1 MSAVEAQEV
10 EWFAPVIWRLLVQS
24 SKIHSDVSLN
34 TILNPKVVLEDA
46 FSMCLRASLMS
57 VCGDVSSS

>member
-1 MSAVEAQEV
+1 MSAVEAQEI
-10 EWFAPVIWRLLVQS
+10 EWFAPVKWTLLVQS
-24 SKIHSDVSLN
+24 SKIHTVSLN
-34 TILNPKVVLEDA
+34 TILNPKVVLEAA